1 MSSRKEGIKV
11 TGRITISEYR
21 NGKLIPVYEKNNLVV
36 NVGLS
41 HLADRM
47 KDNTASVMSHIAI
60 GTGSTPVT
68 AADTALDTELF
79 RRVAANITAGVNTY
93 DMDMDVSEFEY
104 NTTWR
109 EVAMFNNAAGGDM
122 FNRTVID
129 YTKAGISVNVKVTIT
144 FTNS

>member
-1 MSSRKEGIKV
+1 MSSRNEAIRVK
-11 TGRITISEYR
+11 GRITISEYR
-21 NGKLIPVYEKNNLVV
+21 GDKLIPVYEKDNLVV
-36 NVGLS
+36 NIGLS
-41 HLADRM
+41 HICDRLKNNVETPM
-47 KDNTASVMSHIAI
+47 GYIAI

-79 RRVAANITAGVNTY
+79 RRIAANITAGVGTFE
-93 DMDMDVSEFEY
+93 MDMDVGEFEY

-109 EVAMFNNAAGGDM
+109 EVAMFNAAAAGNM

-129 YTKAGISVNVKVTIT
+129 YTKSGISVNVKVTIT